1 MSDSKNA
8 VAKISKKSRYRNFEE
23 KAGKVLFSSMMGE
36 KQVPGSLRK
45 QAPDS
50 VSGKKQV
57 RNRSLTEKAAAKSKN
72 TNQVVGVDGRD
83 L

>member
-8 VAKISKKSRYRNFEE
+8 AAKMPKKSRYRNFEGKAGTVLLHYGGKAGTWLPPKAGTGLPLWE
-23 KAGKVLFSSMMGE
+23 KAGAQPESE
-36 KQVPGSLRK
+36 
-45 QAPDS
+45 
-50 VSGKKQV
+50 
-57 RNRSLTEKAAAKSKN
+57 TEKAAANSKN